1 MEERQTIALCCK
13 YSSPLGE
20 LLIASRGEKITGLW
34 FTGQKYD
41 RAGLGDMVLTEP
53 EISPAL
59 SAALCWLEE
68 YFRGEEP
75 KIEIKLRPEG
85 TAFQKR
91 VWEELLTIPY
101 GETLSY
107 GDLAKRLGSS
117 PRAVGAAVGKNP
129 ISLIIPCHRV
139 LGSDGSLT
147 GYAGGIERKKY
158 LLEQE
163 KSANY

>member
-1 MEERQTIALCCK
+1 MALCCK

-20 LLIASRGEKITGLW
+20 ILIASRGEEITGLW

-41 RAGLGDMVLTEP
+41 RAGLKDVVMAEP
-53 EISPAL
+53 ENSPAL
-59 SAALCWLEE
+59 SAALRWLEE
-68 YFRGEEP
+68 YFRGEEL
-75 KIEIKLRPEG
+75 KIEIALNPEG

-91 VWEELLTIPY
+91 VWRELLTIPY

-107 GDLAKRLGSS
+107 GALAKRLGSS
-117 PRAVGAAVGKNP
+117 PRAVGAAVGRNP
-129 ISLIIPCHRV
+129 ISLLIPCHRV

-147 GYAGGIERKKY
+147 GYAGGVERKKF

-163 KSANY
+163 KNSKLLTNE

>member
-1 MEERQTIALCCK
+1 MIR
-13 YSSPLGE
+13 PPG
-20 LLIASRGEKITGLW
+20 RGSKSWLRLW
-34 FTGQKYD
+34 QAFWPNRWRIKPPCLP
-41 RAGLGDMVLTEP
+41 AEP
-53 EISPAL
+53 ENSPAL

-75 KIEIKLRPEG
+75 KIEITLNPEG

-91 VWEELLTIPY
+91 VWRELLTIPY

-107 GDLAKRLGSS
+107 GALAKRLGSS
-117 PRAVGAAVGKNP
+117 PRAVGAAVGRNP
-129 ISLIIPCHRV
+129 ISLLIPCHRV

-147 GYAGGIERKKY
+147 GYAGGVERKKF

-163 KSANY
+163 KKSK

>member
-1 MEERQTIALCCK
+1 MRIDSPAHKAWNITSVCRTEISPVVRLQRAPSPGFRKC
-13 YSSPLGE
+13 SSPVDCT
-20 LLIASRGEKITGLW
+20 A
-34 FTGQKYD
+34 
-41 RAGLGDMVLTEP
+41 TEP

-68 YFRGEEP
+68 YFRGKEP
-75 KIEIKLRPEG
+75 TIKVKLAPEG
-85 TAFQKR
+85 TPFQKR

-107 GDLAKRLGSS
+107 GELARRLGSS
-117 PRAVGAAVGKNP
+117 PRAVGSAVGRNP
-129 ISLIIPCHRV
+129 ISLLIPCHRV

-147 GYAGGIERKKY
+147 GYAGGIERKKF

-163 KSANY
+163 KTAKY

>member
-1 MEERQTIALCCK
+1 MALCCK
-13 YSSPLGE
+13 FSSPLGE
-20 LLIASRGEKITGLW
+20 ILIASRGEEITGLW

-41 RAGLGDMVLTEP
+41 RAGLGDVVPAEP
-53 EISPAL
+53 ENSPAL
-59 SAALCWLEE
+59 SAALRWLEE

-75 KIEIKLRPEG
+75 KIEIMLNPEG

-91 VWEELLTIPY
+91 VWRELLTIPY

-107 GDLAKRLGSS
+107 GALAKRLGSS
-117 PRAVGAAVGKNP
+117 PRAVGAAVGRNP
-129 ISLIIPCHRV
+129 ISLLIPCHRV

-147 GYAGGIERKKY
+147 GYAGGVERKKF

-163 KSANY
+163 KNSKLLTNE

>member
-1 MEERQTIALCCK
+1 MALCCK
-13 YSSPLGE
+13 FSSPLGE
-20 LLIASRGEKITGLW
+20 ILIASRGEEITGLW

-41 RAGLGDMVLTEP
+41 RAGLGDVVPAEP
-53 EISPAL
+53 ENSPAL
-59 SAALCWLEE
+59 SAALRWLEE

-75 KIEIKLRPEG
+75 KIEITLNPQG

-91 VWEELLTIPY
+91 VWRELLTIPY

-107 GDLAKRLGSS
+107 GALAKRLGSS
-117 PRAVGAAVGKNP
+117 PRAVGAAVGRNP
-129 ISLIIPCHRV
+129 ISLLIPCHRV

-147 GYAGGIERKKY
+147 GYAGGVERKKF

-163 KSANY
+163 KNSKLLTNE

>member
-1 MEERQTIALCCK
+1 MALCCK
-13 YSSPLGE
+13 FSSPLGE
-20 LLIASRGEKITGLW
+20 ILIASRGEEITGLW

-41 RAGLGDMVLTEP
+41 RAGLGDVVSAEP
-53 EISPAL
+53 ENSPVL
-59 SAALCWLEE
+59 SAALRWLEE

-75 KIEIKLRPEG
+75 KIEIALNPKG

-91 VWEELLTIPY
+91 VWRELLTIPY

-107 GDLAKRLGSS
+107 GALAKRLGSS
-117 PRAVGAAVGKNP
+117 PRAVGAAVGRNP
-129 ISLIIPCHRV
+129 ISLLIPCHRV

-147 GYAGGIERKKY
+147 GYAGGVERKKF

-163 KSANY
+163 KNSKLLTNE

>member
-1 MEERQTIALCCK
+1 MEERQTMALCCK
-13 YSSPLGE
+13 FSSPLGE
-20 LLIASRGEKITGLW
+20 ILIASRGEEITGLW

-41 RAGLGDMVLTEP
+41 RAGLGDVVSAEP
-53 EISPAL
+53 ENSPVL

-75 KIEIKLRPEG
+75 KIEITLNPEG

-91 VWEELLTIPY
+91 VWRELLTIPY

-107 GDLAKRLGSS
+107 GALAKRLGSS
-117 PRAVGAAVGKNP
+117 PRAVGAAVGRNP
-129 ISLIIPCHRV
+129 ISLLIPCHRV

-147 GYAGGIERKKY
+147 GYAGGVERKKF

-163 KSANY
+163 KKSK